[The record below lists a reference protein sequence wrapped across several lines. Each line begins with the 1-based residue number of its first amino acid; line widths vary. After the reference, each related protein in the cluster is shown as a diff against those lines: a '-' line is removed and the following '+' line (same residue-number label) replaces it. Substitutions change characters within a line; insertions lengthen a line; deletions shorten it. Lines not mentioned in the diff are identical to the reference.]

1 MTSLKLRLDAAKM
14 TLDGERVRW
23 LVGKEEALT
32 KGKNVFGE
40 QLQKN
45 RYEFIVQKAASTEY
59 RRNLILAN
67 LDEARTVHE
76 LHDLTGMPK
85 KEIVENIIALLRWRK
100 IEQVGMKGRSPTY
113 VSLETFKMDN
123 NVNRGTKN
131 GSG

>member
-1 MTSLKLRLDAAKM
+1 MVSLESRLRAAKM

-32 KGKNVFGE
+32 EGKNVFGE

-45 RYEFIVQKAASTEY
+45 RYEFVVQKAAATEY

-67 LDEARTVHE
+67 LGEARTVHE

-85 KEIVENIIALLRWRK
+85 REIVENVIALLRWRK
-100 IEQVGMKGRSPTY
+100 IEQVGMKARSPIY
-113 VSLETFKMDN
+113 VALETVKIDEKE
-123 NVNRGTKN
+123 GA
-131 GSG
+131 